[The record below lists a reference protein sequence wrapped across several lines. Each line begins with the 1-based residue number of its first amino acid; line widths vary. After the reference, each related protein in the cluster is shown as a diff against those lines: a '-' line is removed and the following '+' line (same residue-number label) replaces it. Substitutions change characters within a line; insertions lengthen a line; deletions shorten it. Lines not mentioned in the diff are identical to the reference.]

1 MTQSDLAAPRKAPAA
16 NASFAVEDAA
26 YAGSIPDK
34 YHHGIGPFL
43 SEPYAQHTALRIK
56 EVAPRRVLE
65 TACGTGILTRRL
77 REAMPDDALL
87 IASDLNPPMLA
98 VARKTLGRTAVELVQ
113 ADMRKLHFADN
124 AFDAVVCH
132 FGLMCVA
139 DKPAAVREARRVLQ
153 PGGSLMLTTWAA
165 LDRNPIIG
173 IVHRTLAGLFPD
185 NPPQYLKRV
194 VFGYGEPR
202 ALTDLLVGGGF
213 RNVEVNLVEK
223 TAVSRGARELAEGLV
238 EGCPLVE
245 EIRLRDADRIPA
257 VIDAVT
263 RAIIRQFGDKPVKTR
278 VAALVACGV
287 T

>member
-1 MTQSDLAAPRKAPAA
+1 MKFVID
-16 NASFAVEDAA
+16 DAA
-26 YAGSIPDK
+26 YVGSIPDK

-43 SEPYAQHTALRIK
+43 CEPYAQHIALRMK
-56 EVAPRRVLE
+56 ELAPSRVLE

-77 REAMPDDALL
+77 REAMPSDALL
-87 IASDLNPPMLA
+87 VASDLNPPMLA
-98 VARKTLGRTAVELVQ
+98 VARRTLGRAAIELVQ

-124 AFDAVVCH
+124 AFDAAVCH

-153 PGGSLMLTTWAA
+153 PGGSLVLTTWAA

-173 IVHRTLAGLFPD
+173 IVHRTITGLFPD

-194 VFGYGEPR
+194 VFGLGEPR
-202 ALTDLLVGGGF
+202 GLTDLLVGGGF

-223 TAVSRGARELAEGLV
+223 TAVSRGAHELAEGLV

-245 EIRLRDADRIPA
+245 EIRLRDPARVPA
-257 VIDAVT
+257 VVEAVT
-263 RAIIRQFGDKPVKTR
+263 RAIVRQFGDKPVKTR
-278 VAALVACGV
+278 VAALIACGV